1 MKHMMAGPTRLPAF
15 LLAVVLASLL
25 TAGIGAFAWMASSS
39 GFSWTM
45 GSGHMGGMMGGGG
58 RNSSGDAPRQGTLA
72 ETITIENF
80 AYAPGNLQLP
90 VGGKVTWTNRDS
102 APHSATDSGGTWD
115 TGVLA
120 KGGSKTVTFGTRGT
134 FDYYCS
140 VYPSMKARLVVQ

>member
-1 MKHMMAGPTRLPAF
+1 MKHMVPGPTRLPAF

-25 TAGIGAFAWMASSS
+25 TVGVGAFAWMASSS
-39 GFSWTM
+39 GFGWTM
-45 GSGHMGGMMGGGG
+45 GGGHMGGGG
-58 RNSSGDAPRQGTLA
+58 RNSSGDAARQGSLA
-72 ETITIENF
+72 ETVTIENF

-90 VGGKVTWTNRDS
+90 VGGKVTWTNCDP

-120 KGGSKTVTFGTRGT
+120 KGGSKTLTFGTRGT

-140 VYPSMKARLVVQ
+140 VHPSMKARLVVQ